1 MIRFASLG
9 SGSEGNGLIVES
21 GTTRILVDCG
31 FNMAETVRRL
41 ARLGLEPADLA
52 AILITHEHDDHA
64 GGVARLARRYDLPVY
79 LTYGTL
85 AAMGSRGSTIP
96 RLCLIDSHRPF
107 AICDLEVHPYPVPH
121 DAREPSQFVFSDGD
135 RRLGLLTDTG
145 ESTPHIQRMLSG
157 IDALV
162 LECNHELELLMNND
176 RYPPGLKRRISG
188 RLGHLDNATAARIIG
203 GIDCSRLQ
211 HFIAAHLSAQNN
223 TPELARAAMA
233 AALACEPAWVCI
245 ATQSDGVDWRQIT

>member
-1 MIRFASLG
+1 MRFASIG

-21 GTTRILVDCG
+21 GATRILIDCG
-31 FNMAETVRRL
+31 FRLSETVARLRRL
-41 ARLGLEPADLA
+41 QLEPADLA

-64 GGVARLARRYDLPVY
+64 GGVARFARRYDLPVY

-85 AAMGSRGSTIP
+85 VALGPQGAMLP
-96 RLCLIDSHRPF
+96 RVSLIDCHAPF
-107 AICDLEVHPYPVPH
+107 AIGELEIHPYPVPH

-145 ESTPHIQRMLSG
+145 DSTPHIERTLSG
-157 IDALV
+157 LDALV
-162 LECNHELELLMNND
+162 LECNHDLDLLMNGP
-176 RYPPGLKRRISG
+176 YPPTLKRRISS
-188 RLGHLDNATAARIIG
+188 RYGHLDNATAARLVT

-223 TPELARAAMA
+223 TPDLARGAMS
-233 AALACEPAWVCI
+233 AALNCEPSWIGI
-245 ATQSDGVDWRQIT
+245 ATQSEGLSWRAIA